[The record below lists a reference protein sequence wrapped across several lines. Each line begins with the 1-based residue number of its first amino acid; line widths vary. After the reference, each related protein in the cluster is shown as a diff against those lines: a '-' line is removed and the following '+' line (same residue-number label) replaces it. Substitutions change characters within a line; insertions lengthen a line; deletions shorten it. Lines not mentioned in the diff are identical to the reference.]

1 MQLFCINSA
10 NLFPLPL
17 TCKQRKLS
25 DLLTLALIINRLRAI
40 YLTLS
45 YIYLTLGYE
54 TIVAS
59 YETIVA
65 VRKNPKRA
73 DFCPKPADF
82 CPKRADFFGQCG
94 LTILVDYLKP
104 LWFYRQM
111 F

>member
-73 DFCPKPADF
+73 DF
-82 CPKRADFFGQCG
+82 FGQCG

-104 LWFYRQM
+104 LWFYRQL

>member
-59 YETIVA
+59 FETIVA

-73 DFCPKPADF
+73 DFCPK
-82 CPKRADFFGQCG
+82 RADFFGQCSSVQRKMKLQEE
-94 LTILVDYLKP
+94 LTKENLSKVCGKG
-104 LWFYRQM
+104 
-111 F
+111 